1 MGALS
6 GPPAGILTV
15 ADPFQQPPCP
25 EVVSCGLPPRFT
37 MPETAMRAILF
48 VLAALVGAGSG
59 VYIAFQ
65 GTPVQVA
72 GAMYATALVALILLG
87 LNTP

>member
-1 MGALS
+1 M
-6 GPPAGILTV
+6 
-15 ADPFQQPPCP
+15 P
-25 EVVSCGLPPRFT
+25 EV
-37 MPETAMRAILF
+37 AIRAVLF
-48 VLAALVGAGSG
+48 ALAALIGAGSG

-87 LNTP
+87 LNTL